1 MHLDFQVKPENDRKD
16 TFGTSHLSK
25 ISSAKKI
32 HINSSKYLTI
42 PGGVYLENQIKAIL
56 HCRALVWQIQF
67 IRSELMRKFAK
78 ISAVLAAMVLALA
91 FVGCKSDDDS
101 DDAKPIQAIV
111 INGDVVTLYDDGTV
125 IIKASDGTTSNGTY
139 TKADGKIVI
148 KDSKG
153 NTTEAKSTS
162 DGKVDTSEPVTIK
175 DKDGNETKTEVKET
189 VIETNEGN
197 GTSSTKNILAGKTY
211 YSIDFE
217 KKEYTSA
224 EINKAKIRVS
234 MFAFDS
240 NGQKTKYTELVYDF
254 KDGKVENDNIIES
267 EEFYYSVSDSTL
279 TVKAN
284 EGDGLIATINSD
296 GSIKDNEGSV
306 MKEFKGNLYAIAEA
320 KADSKRLLAK
330 AHIVIVNGAS
340 CTYENRIFKSNAN
353 PQEDSE
359 VVKGTVSGNT
369 LTLGS
374 GDETLSGSLSDE
386 KIVFIFTDDEDPN
399 DSLTLKRM

>member
-1 MHLDFQVKPENDRKD
+1 
-16 TFGTSHLSK
+16 
-25 ISSAKKI
+25 
-32 HINSSKYLTI
+32 
-42 PGGVYLENQIKAIL
+42 
-56 HCRALVWQIQF
+56 
-67 IRSELMRKFAK
+67 MRKFAK

-91 FVGCKSDDDS
+91 FAGCNSSSDDD

-153 NTTEAKSTS
+153 NTTKATSTP
-162 DGKVDTSEPVTIK
+162 DGKVDTSESVTIK
-175 DKDGNETKTEVKET
+175 DKDGNETKTEVKEKDT
-189 VIETNEGN
+189 ETNKGN

-217 KKEYTSA
+217 KKEYTSKL
-224 EINKAKIRVS
+224 INKAKIRVS

-240 NGQKTKYTELVYDF
+240 NGQKVKFSGLKYNF
-254 KDGKVENDNIIES
+254 KNGVVEKNNDIGS
-267 EEFYYSVSDSTL
+267 GEFNYSVSGSTL
-279 TVKAN
+279 TIKELGN
-284 EGDGLIATINSD
+284 GEDLIATINSD

-306 MKEFKGNLYAIAEA
+306 MKEFKGNLYAFAEA
-320 KADSKRLLAK
+320 EANEKRLLAK
-330 AHIVIVNGAS
+330 AHIVIVNGAV

-353 PQEDSE
+353 PQEDAE

-369 LTLGS
+369 LTLGE
-374 GDETLSGSLSDE
+374 GEETMTGSLSDE
-386 KIVFIFTDDEDPN
+386 SIIFIDSED
-399 DSLTLKRM
+399 SSKQIFKRM

>member
-1 MHLDFQVKPENDRKD
+1 
-16 TFGTSHLSK
+16 
-25 ISSAKKI
+25 
-32 HINSSKYLTI
+32 
-42 PGGVYLENQIKAIL
+42 
-56 HCRALVWQIQF
+56 
-67 IRSELMRKFAK
+67 MRKFAK

-91 FVGCKSDDDS
+91 FAGCKSDDDDD

-153 NTTEAKSTS
+153 NTTEAKSTT

-175 DKDGNETKTEVKET
+175 DKDGNETKTEVKEKDT
-189 VIETNEGN
+189 ETNKGN

-217 KKEYTSA
+217 KKEYTS
-224 EINKAKIRVS
+224 ELINKAKIRVS
-234 MFAFDS
+234 MLAFDS
-240 NGQKTKYTELVYDF
+240 NGQKVKFSGLKYNF
-254 KDGKVENDNIIES
+254 KNGAVEENKDNIIES
-267 EEFYYSVSDSTL
+267 DEFDYSVSGSTL
-279 TVKAN
+279 TIKALGN
-284 EGDGLIATINSD
+284 DEDLIATINSD

-306 MKEFKGNLYAIAEA
+306 MKEFKGNLYAFAEA
-320 KADSKRLLAK
+320 EADEKRLLAK

-369 LTLGS
+369 LTLGE
-374 GDETLSGSLSDE
+374 GEETMTGSLSDE
-386 KIVFIFTDDEDPN
+386 SIIFIDPED
-399 DSLTLKRM
+399 SSKQIFKRMKL

>member
-1 MHLDFQVKPENDRKD
+1 
-16 TFGTSHLSK
+16 
-25 ISSAKKI
+25 
-32 HINSSKYLTI
+32 
-42 PGGVYLENQIKAIL
+42 
-56 HCRALVWQIQF
+56 
-67 IRSELMRKFAK
+67 MRKFAK

-91 FVGCKSDDDS
+91 FAGCKSDDDDD

-153 NTTEAKSTS
+153 NTTEAKSTT
-162 DGKVDTSEPVTIK
+162 DGKVDTTKPVTIK
-175 DKDGNETKTEVKET
+175 DKDGNEKTAEVKEKDT
-189 VIETNEGN
+189 ETNKGN
-197 GTSSTKNILAGKTY
+197 GTSSTKTNEDDGSSSTKNILAGKTY

-217 KKEYTSA
+217 KKEYTS
-224 EINKAKIRVS
+224 ETINRAKICIS

-240 NGQKTKYTELVYDF
+240 NGQKVKYTELAYDF
-254 KDGKVENDNIIES
+254 KNGAVNKDNIIES
-267 EEFYYSVSDSTL
+267 DEFNYSVSGSTL
-279 TVKAN
+279 TIKELGN
-284 EGDGLIATINSD
+284 LIATIKSD
-296 GSIKDNEGSV
+296 GSIDG
-306 MKEFKGNLYAIAEA
+306 MKELKGNLYAFAEA
-320 KADSKRLLAK
+320 EADEKRLLAK

-369 LTLGS
+369 LTFIFEEDGETGTAS
-374 GDETLSGSLSDE
+374 GKLSDKE
-386 KIVFIFTDDEDPN
+386 IVIDTPDGG
-399 DSLTLKRM
+399 LTLKRM

>member
-1 MHLDFQVKPENDRKD
+1 M
-16 TFGTSHLSK
+16 
-25 ISSAKKI
+25 
-32 HINSSKYLTI
+32 
-42 PGGVYLENQIKAIL
+42 ENQIKAIL
-56 HCRALVWQIQF
+56 HCRSLVWQIQF

-91 FVGCKSDDDS
+91 FAGCKSDDDDD

-153 NTTEAKSTS
+153 NTTEAKSTT

-175 DKDGNETKTEVKET
+175 DKDGNETKTEVKEKDT
-189 VIETNEGN
+189 ETNKGN

-217 KKEYTSA
+217 KVDYTS
-224 EINKAKIRVS
+224 ETINRAKICIS

-240 NGQKTKYTELVYDF
+240 NGQKVKYTELAYDF
-254 KDGKVENDNIIES
+254 KNGAVNKDNIIEPDVLD
-267 EEFYYSVSDSTL
+267 YSVSGSSL
-279 TVKAN
+279 TIKAP
-284 EGDGLIATINSD
+284 EGVSEDLIATIKSD
-296 GSIKDNEGSV
+296 GSIDG
-306 MKEFKGNLYAIAEA
+306 MKELKGNLYAFAEA
-320 KADSKRLLAK
+320 KVDNKRIRAK

-340 CTYENRIFKSNAN
+340 CTYEEHIYQSNLN
-353 PQEDSE
+353 QEDPWTLN
-359 VVKGTVSGNT
+359 GTVSGST
-369 LTLGS
+369 LKFIYEE
-374 GDETLSGSLSDE
+374 ETVLGSLSDE
-386 KIVFIFTDDEDPN
+386 KIVIDTPEGG
-399 DSLTLKRM
+399 LTLKRMCFN

>member
-1 MHLDFQVKPENDRKD
+1 M
-16 TFGTSHLSK
+16 
-25 ISSAKKI
+25 
-32 HINSSKYLTI
+32 
-42 PGGVYLENQIKAIL
+42 ENQIKAIL
-56 HCRALVWQIQF
+56 HCRSLVWQIQF

-91 FVGCKSDDDS
+91 FAGCKSDDDDD

-153 NTTEAKSTS
+153 NTTEAKSTT

-175 DKDGNETKTEVKET
+175 DKDGNETKTEVKEKDT
-189 VIETNEGN
+189 ETNKGN

-217 KKEYTSA
+217 EKEYTSA
-224 EINKAKIRVS
+224 TVNRAKICIS

-240 NGQKTKYTELVYDF
+240 NGQKVKYTELAYDF
-254 KDGKVENDNIIES
+254 KNGAIYKNKDNIIES
-267 EEFYYSVSDSTL
+267 DVLDYSVSGSSL
-279 TVKAN
+279 TVGGN
-284 EGDGLIATINSD
+284 NDPLIGTINSD
-296 GSIKDNEGSV
+296 GSINAEGSV
-306 MKEFKGNLYAIAEA
+306 MKEFKGNLYAFAEA
-320 KADSKRLLAK
+320 EADEKRILAK
-330 AHIVIVNGAS
+330 ARIAIVNGAS
-340 CTYENRIFKSNAN
+340 CTYEQRTYKSNAN

-359 VVKGTVSGNT
+359 VVNGTVSGNT
-369 LTLGS
+369 LTFIFEEDGETGTAS
-374 GDETLSGSLSDE
+374 GKLSDKE
-386 KIVFIFTDDEDPN
+386 IVIDTPDGG
-399 DSLTLKRM
+399 LTLKRM

>member
-1 MHLDFQVKPENDRKD
+1 M
-16 TFGTSHLSK
+16 
-25 ISSAKKI
+25 
-32 HINSSKYLTI
+32 
-42 PGGVYLENQIKAIL
+42 ENQIKAIL
-56 HCRALVWQIQF
+56 HCRSLVWQIQF

-91 FVGCKSDDDS
+91 FASCKSDDDDD

-153 NTTEAKSTS
+153 NTTEAKSTT

-175 DKDGNETKTEVKET
+175 DKDGNETKTEVKEKDT
-189 VIETNEGN
+189 ETNKGN

-217 KKEYTSA
+217 EKEYTS
-224 EINKAKIRVS
+224 ELINKAKIRVG

-240 NGQKTKYTELVYDF
+240 NGQKVKYTELAYDF
-254 KDGKVENDNIIES
+254 KNGVVEKNNDIES
-267 EEFYYSVSDSTL
+267 DELDYSVSGSSL
-279 TVKAN
+279 TIKAP
-284 EGDGLIATINSD
+284 EGVGEDLIATIKSD
-296 GSIKDNEGSV
+296 GSIDG
-306 MKEFKGNLYAIAEA
+306 MKELKGNLYAIAEA
-320 KADSKRLLAK
+320 EADEKRLLAK
-330 AHIVIVNGAS
+330 AHIAIVDGTV
-340 CTYENRIFKSNAN
+340 CTCESRTFKSNAN

-359 VVKGTVSGNT
+359 VVNGTVSGNT
-369 LTLGS
+369 LTFIFEEDGETGTAS
-374 GDETLSGSLSDE
+374 GKLSDKE
-386 KIVFIFTDDEDPN
+386 IVIDTPDGG
-399 DSLTLKRM
+399 LTLKRM

>member
-1 MHLDFQVKPENDRKD
+1 
-16 TFGTSHLSK
+16 
-25 ISSAKKI
+25 
-32 HINSSKYLTI
+32 
-42 PGGVYLENQIKAIL
+42 
-56 HCRALVWQIQF
+56 
-67 IRSELMRKFAK
+67 MRKFAK

-91 FVGCKSDDDS
+91 FAGCKSDDDDD

-153 NTTEAKSTS
+153 NTTEAKSTT

-175 DKDGNETKTEVKET
+175 DKDGKETKTEVKEKVT
-189 VIETNEGN
+189 ETNEGN

-217 KKEYTSA
+217 KKEYTS
-224 EINKAKIRVS
+224 ELINKAKIRVG

-240 NGQKTKYTELVYDF
+240 NGQKVKYTELKYDF
-254 KDGKVENDNIIES
+254 KNGAVEENKDNIIES
-267 EEFYYSVSDSTL
+267 DVLDYSVSGSTL
-279 TVKAN
+279 TIKGPEV
-284 EGDGLIATINSD
+284 GDEDFIATINSD

-306 MKEFKGNLYAIAEA
+306 MKEFKGNLYAFAEA
-320 KADSKRLLAK
+320 EADEKRILAT
-330 AHIVIVNGAS
+330 AHIAIVDGTV
-340 CTYENRIFKSNAN
+340 CTCESRTYKSNAN

-359 VVKGTVSGNT
+359 VVNGTVSGNT
-369 LTLGS
+369 LTFIFEEDGETGTAS
-374 GDETLSGSLSDE
+374 GKLSDKE
-386 KIVFIFTDDEDPN
+386 IVIDTPDGG
-399 DSLTLKRM
+399 LTLKRM